1 VSVPSPWLE
10 TGDQGSGWTSTS
22 QYTAGIPDG
31 DIYAYTNGE
40 GNIRQTL
47 SATLQADTIYT
58 LTVGVGYRKDLPGL
72 GFSNKGYGI
81 ELWAGTTK
89 LTSTYSTLQP
99 GGTGAL
105 PNSDQWIDVVATY
118 TSPASVT
125 ADALE
130 IRLIGYGIQT
140 NYDNVRLTA
149 APGGGDNFTTW
160 ISGFDVGGQTGL
172 GDDPDGDGIGNG
184 VENFFGTEPDTFSQ
198 GLIAGASNPG
208 AGTFTFTHPQG
219 TLAGDLTAAYQ
230 WSKDLSTFHA
240 DGTNGDGTSVVFTV
254 NPDTPSPGTT
264 TVTATVTG
272 AATAKLFVRVQV
284 TQD

>member
-1 VSVPSPWLE
+1 MKIRIQFLSLGVAASLALVTSAQAATILVGEHSFEGAKALGGWSGGGAAAGQATVSVPSPWLE

-125 ADALE
+125 EDALE

-140 NYDNVRLTA
+140 NYDNVRLNGTLIPEPSA
-149 APGGGDNFTTW
+149 AALL
-160 ISGFDVGGQTGL
+160 GL
-172 GDDPDGDGIGNG
+172 G
-184 VENFFGTEPDTFSQ
+184 
-198 GLIAGASNPG
+198 GLLMLRRRRS
-208 AGTFTFTHPQG
+208 
-219 TLAGDLTAAYQ
+219 
-230 WSKDLSTFHA
+230 
-240 DGTNGDGTSVVFTV
+240 
-254 NPDTPSPGTT
+254 
-264 TVTATVTG
+264 
-272 AATAKLFVRVQV
+272 
-284 TQD
+284 